1 MNKNFYYYFLFIFF
15 IINILN
21 SCKTESTVKEIAL
34 NYPKT
39 KKVDQVDDYFG
50 TPVEDPYR
58 WLEDDNSE
66 ETAEWVKQQND
77 VTFSYLSK
85 IPFREKIKERLS
97 EIWDFPKYGIPFKKG
112 NFYFMYKNDGVQ
124 NQSVLYILNNLNDE
138 PKVLIDP
145 NKFSI
150 DGTSALTNFDV
161 SNNGKY
167 AAFSVSKAGS
177 DWKEYYVMELPSG
190 KILRD
195 TLKWIK
201 FSNAAWLGD
210 GFFYTRYDEP
220 NKERAFSGKNEFAK
234 VYYHRIGTPQSE
246 DFLVYSDDKNPLN
259 SFYAGTTEDE
269 SFVYM
274 SESVST
280 SGNALYIKKSNDK
293 NFIKIADGFEYDYD
307 VIDNNNDILL
317 VFTNDNA
324 PKGRLIAI
332 DTKNPQRKNWKDILP
347 EKNDVLESVTICNNL
362 LVAKYMKDV
371 QSRLEVYDLDGN
383 FKHEIKLPGV
393 GIVGGFNAKRN
404 EPIAFFSFSTFTA
417 PTSIY
422 KYDIDKNE
430 VSLYKKPEIK
440 FNSDDYETKQIF
452 YTSKD
457 GTKVPMFI
465 TYKKGIKLDGNNPT
479 LLYGY
484 GGFNI
489 SVTPSFSVSRAVFME
504 QGGIYAVANIRGGG
518 EYGKEWHKAGTQL
531 QKQNVF
537 DDFIAAA
544 EYLINEKYTSP
555 EKLAIEGRSN
565 GGLLVGAV
573 MTQRPDLFKVALP
586 GVGVLDML
594 RYHKFTI
601 GYAWATDYGTS
612 DEEIHFKNL
621 IKYSPL
627 HNIKEGINYP
637 ATLITTG
644 DHDDRV
650 VPAHSFKFAATLQEK
665 HKGTNPVLIRID
677 VNAGHGAGKPT
688 SKQIEESADV
698 LSFMMYN
705 LGMNFNY

>member
-1 MNKNFYYYFLFIFF
+1 MVANFNKLSS
-15 IINILN
+15 ILIAVSIVLN
-21 SCKTESTVKEIAL
+21 ACKTEPEQKQISI
-34 NYPKT
+34 NYPVT

-58 WLEDDNSE
+58 WLEDDNSA

-77 VTFSYLSK
+77 VTFNYLSN
-85 IPFREKIKERLS
+85 IPFRQKIKERLT
-97 EIWDFPKYGIPFKKG
+97 EIWNFPKYGTPFKKG
-112 NFYFMYKNDGVQ
+112 NYYFMYKNDGVQ

-145 NKFSI
+145 NKFSNE
-150 DGTSALTNFDV
+150 GTSALSNFDV
-161 SNNGKY
+161 SHNGKY
-167 AAFSVSKAGS
+167 AAFSISKAGS

-190 KILRD
+190 KILSD
-195 TLKWIK
+195 TLNWIK
-201 FSNAAWLGD
+201 FSGAAWLGN

-220 NKERAFSGKNEFAK
+220 KKEAAFSGKNEFAK
-234 VYYHRIGTPQSE
+234 VYYHQVGTPQSE
-246 DFLVYSDDKNPLN
+246 DLLIYSDDKNPLN
-259 SFYAGTTEDE
+259 SFYVGTTDDE
-269 SFVYM
+269 SYVYM
-274 SESVST
+274 SETIST

-293 NFIKIADGFEYDYD
+293 KIMKIADGFEYDYD
-307 VIDNNNDILL
+307 VIDNINDTLLIL
-317 VFTNDNA
+317 TNDNA
-324 PKGRLIAI
+324 PKGRLIAV
-332 DTKNPQRKNWKDILP
+332 DTKNPQRKNWKDIIP
-347 EKNDVLESVTICNNL
+347 QKEDVLESVSICNNL
-362 LVAKYMKDV
+362 LVIKYMKDV
-371 QSRLEVYDLDGN
+371 QSRLEVNDLNGN

-393 GIVGGFNAKRN
+393 GIVGRFSAKRN
-404 EPIAFFSFSTFTA
+404 EPLAFFSFSTFTA

-422 KYDIDKNE
+422 KYDIEKNE

-452 YTSKD
+452 FTSKD
-457 GTKVPMFI
+457 STKVPMFI
-465 TYKKGIKLDGNNPT
+465 THKKGIKLDGNNPT

-484 GGFNI
+484 GGFNVSI
-489 SVTPSFSVSRAVFME
+489 TPAFSVPHAVFME
-504 QGGIYAVANIRGGG
+504 QGGVYAVANIRGGG

-537 DDFIAAA
+537 NDFIAAA
-544 EYLINEKYTSP
+544 EYLIQEKYTSS

-565 GGLLVGAV
+565 GGLLIGAV

-612 DEEIHFKNL
+612 DDEVHFNNL

-627 HNIKEGINYP
+627 HNLKEGVHYP

-665 HKGTNPVLIRID
+665 HKGNNPVLIRID

-698 LSFMMYN
+698 LSFMLYN
-705 LGMNFNY
+705 LGMSFI

>member
-1 MNKNFYYYFLFIFF
+1 MGINLNKFL
-15 IINILN
+15 NILI
-21 SCKTESTVKEIAL
+21 SASILLIACKREEEQKEINL
-34 NYPKT
+34 SYPLT

-66 ETAEWVKQQND
+66 ETAEWVKQQNE
-77 VTFSYLSK
+77 VTFNYLSQ
-85 IPFREKIKERLS
+85 IPFREKIKQRLT
-97 EIWDFPKYGIPFKKG
+97 EIWNFPKYGTPFKKG
-112 NFYFMYKNDGVQ
+112 DYYFMYKNDGIQ
-124 NQSVLYILNNLNDE
+124 NQSVLYIFKDLNDE

-145 NKFSI
+145 NKYSN
-150 DGTSALTNFDV
+150 DGTSALNNFDV

-177 DWKEYYVMELPSG
+177 DWKEFYVMELPSG
-190 KILRD
+190 KILSD

-201 FSNAAWLGD
+201 FSGAAWLGD

-220 NKERAFSGKNEFAK
+220 SKENAFSGKNEFAK
-234 VYYHRIGTPQSE
+234 VYYHRVGTPQSE
-246 DFLVYSDDKNPLN
+246 DFLVYGDDKNPLN
-259 SFYAGTTEDE
+259 SFYAGTTDDE

-274 SESVST
+274 SETVST

-293 NFIKIADGFEYDYD
+293 NFIKIADGFDYDYD
-307 VIDNNNDILL
+307 VIDNNNDVLL
-317 VFTNDNA
+317 VLTNDNA

-332 DTKNPQRKNWKDILP
+332 DTKNPQRKNWKDIIP
-347 EKNDVLESVTICNNL
+347 QKEDVLESVDICNNL
-362 LVAKYMKDV
+362 IVAKYMKDV
-371 QSRLEVYDLDGN
+371 KSRLEVYDLNGN

-393 GIVGGFNAKRN
+393 GIVGNFSAKRN
-404 EPIAFFSFSTFTA
+404 EPLAFFSFNTFTS

-422 KYDIDKNE
+422 KYDIVNNE
-430 VSLYKKPEIK
+430 VSLYKKPEIQ
-440 FNSDDYETKQIF
+440 FNSEEYETNQVF
-452 YTSKD
+452 YSGKD
-457 GTKVPMFI
+457 GTQIPMFI
-465 TYKKGIKLDGNNPT
+465 THKKGLKLDGNNPT

-544 EYLINEKYTSP
+544 EYLIKEKYTSS

-565 GGLLVGAV
+565 GGLLIGAV
-573 MTQRPDLFKVALP
+573 MTQRPELFKVALP

-612 DEEIHFKNL
+612 DDEIHFKNL

-627 HNIKEGINYP
+627 HNLKEGVEYP

-665 HKGTNPVLIRID
+665 HKGKNPVLIRID

-688 SKQIEESADV
+688 AKQIDESADV
-698 LSFMMYN
+698 LSFMLYN
-705 LGMNFNY
+705 LGVNVK

>member
-1 MNKNFYYYFLFIFF
+1 MVRNLAKFSS
-15 IINILN
+15 ILITATIVLN
-21 SCKTESTVKEIAL
+21 ACKTEPEQKQISI

-50 TPVEDPYR
+50 TPIEDPYR
-58 WLEDDNSE
+58 WLEDDNSA
-66 ETAEWVKQQND
+66 ETAEWVKQQNEI
-77 VTFSYLSK
+77 TFNYLSN
-85 IPFREKIKERLS
+85 IPFREKIKERLT
-97 EIWDFPKYGIPFKKG
+97 ELWNFPKYSTPFKKG
-112 NFYFMYKNDGVQ
+112 NYYFMYKNDGVQ
-124 NQSVLYILNNLNDE
+124 NQSILYIFNNLNDE

-150 DGTSALTNFDV
+150 DGTSALSNFDV
-161 SNNGKY
+161 SKDGKY
-167 AAFSVSKAGS
+167 AAFSISKAGS

-190 KILRD
+190 KILSD

-201 FSNAAWLGD
+201 FSSAAWLGN

-220 NKERAFSGKNEFAK
+220 SIENAFSGKNEFAK
-234 VYYHRIGTPQSE
+234 VYYHQVGTPQSE
-246 DFLVYSDDKNPLN
+246 DFLVYGDDKNPLN
-259 SFYAGTTEDE
+259 SFYSGTTEDE
-269 SFVYM
+269 SYVYM

-307 VIDNNNDILL
+307 VIDNNNDTLLIL
-317 VFTNDNA
+317 TNDNA
-324 PKGRLIAI
+324 PKGRLIAV
-332 DTKNPQRKNWKDILP
+332 DTKNPQRKNWKDIIP
-347 EKNDVLESVTICNNL
+347 HKEDVLESVSICNNL
-362 LVAKYMKDV
+362 LVAKYLKDV
-371 QSRLEVYDLDGN
+371 HSRLEVYDLNGN

-393 GIVGGFNAKRN
+393 GIVGGFSAKRK

-422 KYDIDKNE
+422 KYDIEKNE

-465 TYKKGIKLDGNNPT
+465 THKKGIKQDGNNPT

-489 SVTPSFSVSRAVFME
+489 SVTPAFSVSHAVFME

-537 DDFIAAA
+537 DDFITAA
-544 EYLINEKYTSP
+544 EYLINEKYTSS

-601 GYAWATDYGTS
+601 GYAWASDYGTS
-612 DEEIHFKNL
+612 DEEVHFNNL

-627 HNIKEGINYP
+627 HNLKEGVNYP

-665 HKGTNPVLIRID
+665 HKGDNPVLIRID
-677 VNAGHGAGKPT
+677 VNAGHGTGKPT

-698 LSFMMYN
+698 LSFMLYN
-705 LGMNFNY
+705 LGKNFK

>member
-1 MNKNFYYYFLFIFF
+1 MEL
-15 IINILN
+15 
-21 SCKTESTVKEIAL
+21 
-34 NYPKT
+34 
-39 KKVDQVDDYFG
+39 
-50 TPVEDPYR
+50 
-58 WLEDDNSE
+58 
-66 ETAEWVKQQND
+66 
-77 VTFSYLSK
+77 
-85 IPFREKIKERLS
+85 
-97 EIWDFPKYGIPFKKG
+97 
-112 NFYFMYKNDGVQ
+112 
-124 NQSVLYILNNLNDE
+124 
-138 PKVLIDP
+138 
-145 NKFSI
+145 
-150 DGTSALTNFDV
+150 SALSNFDV

-190 KILRD
+190 KILND

-201 FSNAAWLGD
+201 FSSAAWLGD

-220 NKERAFSGKNEFAK
+220 NKESAFSGKNEFAK

-307 VIDNNNDILL
+307 VIDNNNEILL
-317 VFTNDNA
+317 VLTNDNA

-404 EPIAFFSFSTFTA
+404 EAIAFFSFSTFTA

-440 FNSDDYETKQIF
+440 FNSEDYETKQIF

-565 GGLLVGAV
+565 GGLLIGAV

-612 DEEIHFKNL
+612 DEVIHFKNL

-627 HNIKEGINYP
+627 HNVKEGINYP

-705 LGMNFNY
+705 LGMNFKY

>member
-1 MNKNFYYYFLFIFF
+1 MITNFNRIPAVLVSALMV
-15 IINILN
+15 LN
-21 SCKTESTVKEIAL
+21 ACKTDEVKNDISIT
-34 NYPKT
+34 YPVT

-66 ETAEWVKQQND
+66 ETAEWVKQQNE
-77 VTFSYLSK
+77 VTFNYLSK
-85 IPFREKIKERLS
+85 IPYREKIKQRLS
-97 EIWDFPKYGIPFKKG
+97 EIWNFPKYGTPFKKG
-112 NFYFMYKNDGVQ
+112 DYYFMYKNDGVQ
-124 NQSVLYILNNLNDE
+124 NQSVLYILKNLNDE

-145 NKFSI
+145 NKFSNE
-150 DGTSALTNFDV
+150 GTSALSNFDV

-190 KILRD
+190 KILND
-195 TLKWIK
+195 TLRWIK
-201 FSNAAWLGD
+201 FSGAAWLGD

-220 NKERAFSGKNEFAK
+220 KKEAAFSGKNEFAK
-234 VYYHRIGTPQSE
+234 VYYHRVGTTQSE
-246 DFLVYSDDKNPLN
+246 DFLVYGDDKNPLN
-259 SFYAGTTEDE
+259 SFYAGTTDDE
-269 SFVYM
+269 NYVYM
-274 SESVST
+274 SETVST
-280 SGNALYIKKSNDK
+280 SGNALYMKKSNDK

-307 VIDNNNDILL
+307 VIDNNNDLLL
-317 VFTNDNA
+317 VLTNDNA

-332 DTKNPQRKNWKDILP
+332 DTKNPQRKNWKDIIP
-347 EKNDVLESVTICNNL
+347 QKDDVLESVSICNNM
-362 LVAKYMKDV
+362 LVVKYMKDV
-371 QSRLEVYDLDGN
+371 QSRLEVYDLNGN

-393 GIVGGFNAKRN
+393 GIVGSFSAKRN
-404 EPIAFFSFSTFTA
+404 EPLAFFSFSTFTA

-422 KYDIDKNE
+422 KYDIEKNE

-440 FNSDDYETKQIF
+440 FNSDEYETKQIF

-465 TYKKGIKLDGNNPT
+465 THKKGLKLDGNNPT

-489 SVTPSFSVSRAVFME
+489 SVTPAFSVSRAVFME

-544 EYLINEKYTSP
+544 EYLIKEKYTSS

-565 GGLLVGAV
+565 GGLLIGAV

-612 DEEIHFKNL
+612 DEEVHFKNL

-627 HNIKEGINYP
+627 HNLKEGVAYP
-637 ATLITTG
+637 ATMITTG

-665 HKGTNPVLIRID
+665 HKGKNPVLIRID

-698 LSFMMYN
+698 LSFMLYN
-705 LGMNFNY
+705 FGMNFK

>member
-1 MNKNFYYYFLFIFF
+1 MNTNFNKLALLVATIL
-15 IINILN
+15 ILN
-21 SCKTESTVKEIAL
+21 ACKTEEEQKEISIT
-34 NYPKT
+34 YPVT

-66 ETAEWVKQQND
+66 ETAEWVKQQNE
-77 VTFSYLSK
+77 VTFNYLSK
-85 IPFREKIKERLS
+85 IPYREKVKERLS
-97 EIWDFPKYGIPFKKG
+97 ELWNFPKYGTPFKKG
-112 NFYFMYKNDGVQ
+112 NYYFMFKNDGIQ
-124 NQSVLYILNNLNDE
+124 NQSVLYISNNLNEE
-138 PKVLIDP
+138 PRVLIDP

-150 DGTSALTNFDV
+150 DGTSALSNFDV
-161 SNNGKY
+161 SHNGKY
-167 AAFSVSKAGS
+167 AAFSISKAGS
-177 DWKEYYVMELPSG
+177 DWKEFYVMELPSG
-190 KILRD
+190 KILSD

-201 FSNAAWLGD
+201 FSGAAWLGD

-220 NKERAFSGKNEFAK
+220 TKETAFSGKNEFAK
-234 VYYHRIGTPQSE
+234 VYYHRVGTSQNE
-246 DFLVYSDDKNPLN
+246 DFLIYSDDKNPLN
-259 SFYAGTTEDE
+259 SFYVGTTEDE
-269 SFVYM
+269 NFVYM
-274 SESVST
+274 SETVST
-280 SGNALYIKKSNDK
+280 SGNALYVKKSNEK

-307 VIDNNNDILL
+307 VIDNINDTLL
-317 VFTNDNA
+317 VLTNDNA

-332 DTKNPQRKNWKDILP
+332 DTKNPQRKNWKDIIP
-347 EKNDVLESVTICNNL
+347 QKEDVLEGVSICNNL
-362 LVAKYMKDV
+362 LVARYMKDV
-371 QSRLEVYDLDGN
+371 KSRLEVYDLKGN
-383 FKHEIKLPGV
+383 FVHEIKLPGV
-393 GIVGGFNAKRN
+393 GIVSSFSSKRS
-404 EPIAFFSFSTFTA
+404 ESEAFFSFSTFTS

-422 KYDIDKNE
+422 KYDILKNE

-440 FNSDDYETKQIF
+440 FNSDEYETKQIF

-465 TYKKGIKLDGNNPT
+465 THKKGIKLDGNNPT

-484 GGFNI
+484 GGFNVSI
-489 SVTPSFSVSRAVFME
+489 YPSFSVPKAVFME

-565 GGLLVGAV
+565 GGLLIGAV

-586 GVGVLDML
+586 AVGVLDML

-612 DEEIHFKNL
+612 DEEVHFKNL

-627 HNIKEGINYP
+627 HNIKEGVSYP

-665 HKGTNPVLIRID
+665 HKGKNPVLIRID

-688 SKQIEESADV
+688 AKQIEESADV
-698 LSFMMYN
+698 LSFMLYN
-705 LGMNFNY
+705 LGLSFK

>member
-1 MNKNFYYYFLFIFF
+1 MVTNFNKLSSILIAASLLF
-15 IINILN
+15 NA
-21 SCKTESTVKEIAL
+21 CKKEEEQKEISL
-34 NYPKT
+34 SYPVT

-50 TPVEDPYR
+50 TPVEDAYR
-58 WLEDDNSE
+58 WLEDDNSA
-66 ETAEWVKQQND
+66 ETAEWVKQQNE
-77 VTFSYLSK
+77 VTFNYLSN
-85 IPFREKIKERLS
+85 IPFRDKIKQRLT
-97 EIWDFPKYGIPFKKG
+97 EIWNFPKYGTPFKKG
-112 NFYFMYKNDGVQ
+112 NYYFMYKNDGVQ

-145 NKFSI
+145 NNFSNE
-150 DGTSALTNFDV
+150 GTSALSNFDV

-167 AAFSVSKAGS
+167 AAFSVSKSGS

-190 KILRD
+190 KILSD

-201 FSNAAWLGD
+201 FSGAAWLGD

-220 NKERAFSGKNEFAK
+220 KKEAAFSGKNEFAK
-234 VYYHRIGTPQSE
+234 VYYHRVGTAQSE
-246 DFLVYSDDKNPLN
+246 DFLVYGDNKNPLN
-259 SFYAGTTEDE
+259 SFYAGTTDDE
-269 SFVYM
+269 SYVYM
-274 SESVST
+274 SETVST
-280 SGNALYIKKSNDK
+280 SGNALYMKKSNDK

-307 VIDNNNDILL
+307 VIDNNNDLLL
-317 VFTNDNA
+317 VLTNDNA

-332 DTKNPQRKNWKDILP
+332 DTKNPQRKNWKDIIP
-347 EKNDVLESVTICNNL
+347 QKDDVLESVSICNNL
-362 LVAKYMKDV
+362 LVVKYMKDV
-371 QSRLEVYDLDGN
+371 QSRMEVYDLNGN

-393 GIVGGFNAKRN
+393 GIVGGFSAKRN
-404 EPIAFFSFSTFTA
+404 EPLAFFSFSTFTA

-422 KYDIDKNE
+422 KYDIKKNE

-440 FNSDDYETKQIF
+440 FDSDAYETKQIF

-457 GTKVPMFI
+457 GTKVPMFL
-465 TYKKGIKLDGNNPT
+465 THKKGMKLDGNNPT

-484 GGFNI
+484 GGFNV
-489 SVTPSFSVSRAVFME
+489 SVTPAFSVSRAVFME

-518 EYGKEWHKAGTQL
+518 EYGKQWHKAGTQL

-544 EYLINEKYTSP
+544 EYLIKEKYTSS

-565 GGLLVGAV
+565 GGLLIGAV

-612 DEEIHFKNL
+612 DEEVHFKNL

-627 HNIKEGINYP
+627 HNIKEGIEYP
-637 ATLITTG
+637 ATMITTG

-665 HKGTNPVLIRID
+665 HKGKNPVLIRID

-698 LSFMMYN
+698 LSFMLYN
-705 LGMNFNY
+705 FGLSFN